1 MFVDRN
7 TGLTGNHSSVNF
19 EGNDELNYRRPR
31 RTLSKAEEALG
42 ILDKYDKLGIPVSLQ
57 TYVTVLQAI
66 CRMEDL
72 EVGQRVHKHI
82 LQNRLGEN
90 IYLINNLLRMY
101 INCGSIM
108 DARELF
114 NKVREK
120 DVVTWTTMIGG
131 FAQHGHG
138 EEAFKAFH
146 QMQQEGLKPNKVTYM
161 SILNICLS
169 PAGLEWGK
177 EIHAHIIAAGLESD
191 VRVGTEIV
199 KMYVKGGS
207 IRDARQ
213 AFNKILNRDVF
224 VSTVMIGAYTQSGN
238 TDDAFEV
245 FLQMQREGLEPNKI
259 TYLSILNSSANSIGG
274 MEWVKEV
281 HAQASKAGL
290 DSDVRVA
297 NALINTYARSGN
309 LEDAC
314 LVFEKMGERDIISWN
329 VMIAAYAS
337 SGHGKNAFEVFSRM
351 LQGGFDPDVITFL
364 NILNPCASQGA
375 LEWVKEV
382 HVQAL
387 VSGLNS
393 DVRVMT
399 ALVKMYAKCG
409 SIRDARQVF
418 DNMVT
423 RNIVTWNVMIG
434 AYSESGHGDKAL
446 EAFLHMQEKE
456 GLEPNA
462 VTYLSILNPSA
473 SLGALKWVKEVHT
486 QALKGGFGSDVRV
499 NNALINMYAKSGSID
514 DARHVFK
521 DMVERDII
529 TWNVMIGALA
539 QHGCGQ
545 EALDVFNKMKI
556 EGVKPN
562 EVTFVGILSACS
574 HAGLVDECR
583 RHFSSL
589 MQDQHGIKPTIKH
602 YSCMVDVLGRA
613 GRLCEA
619 QEVIKNMPF
628 EADTRVWGALLSACR
643 VHGNVALAEHAA
655 EHCLK
660 LNPHDPGVYVLLS
673 NVYAAAGMPNSTE
686 LVRRTM
692 KEKGV
697 TKEPGC
703 SWVEVDNKVHSF
715 IVEDRS
721 HPQAD
726 EIYCELAR
734 LVEDIK
740 RAGYVPDTRFVTHNV
755 VDERQ
760 REQSVL
766 SHSEKLAIT
775 YGLMSTPAGTPIR
788 IFKNLRVCSDC
799 HTASKFISKVSK
811 REIVARDANRFHHFK
826 DGVCSCGDYW

>member
-1 MFVDRN
+1 MFVDCN
-7 TGLTGNHSSVNF
+7 TGLTGNPSSVNF
-19 EGNDELNYRRPR
+19 EGNDQSNYRRPR
-31 RTLSKAEEALG
+31 RTLSKAEEAIG
-42 ILDKYDKLGIPVSLQ
+42 ILDKYNELGVPVSFQ

-66 CRMEDL
+66 CRIEDL
-72 EVGQRVHKHI
+72 EVGKRVHKHI
-82 LQNRLGEN
+82 LRNRLGEN

-114 NKVREK
+114 NEVCEK

-138 EEAFKAFH
+138 EEAFRAFC

-161 SILNICLS
+161 SILSICTS
-169 PAGLEWGK
+169 PAGLERGK
-177 EIHAHIIAAGLESD
+177 EIHAHIVAAGLECD

-213 AFNKILNRDVF
+213 AFDKILDRDVF
-224 VSTVMIGAYTQSGN
+224 VSTMMIGAYTQRGN

-259 TYLSILNSSANSIGG
+259 TYLSILNLPANSTGG

-281 HAQASKAGL
+281 HAQVLKAGL
-290 DSDVRVA
+290 NSDVRVV
-297 NALINTYARSGN
+297 NALINAYARSGN
-309 LEDAC
+309 LKDAC

-337 SGHGKNAFEVFSRM
+337 SGHGESAFEVFSRM
-351 LQGGFDPDVITFL
+351 LQGGFDPDVNTFL
-364 NILNPCASQGA
+364 NILNPCASHGA
-375 LEWVKEV
+375 LGWVKEV

-418 DNMVT
+418 DNMVS
-423 RNIVTWNVMIG
+423 RNIVTWIVMIG
-434 AYSESGHGDKAL
+434 AYAESGCGDKAF
-446 EAFLHMQEKE
+446 ETFLHMQEKE
-456 GLEPNA
+456 GIEANA
-462 VTYLSILNPSA
+462 VTYLSILNPCA
-473 SLGALKWVKEVHT
+473 SLALKWVKEVHM
-486 QALKGGFGSDVRV
+486 QAGKGGFGLDVRV

-514 DARHVFK
+514 DARHVFN
-521 DMVERDII
+521 DMVERDIV

-539 QHGCGQ
+539 QHGCGH
-545 EALDVFNKMKI
+545 EALDVFNKMKM

-562 EVTFVGILSACS
+562 EVTFVGVLSACS
-574 HAGLVDECR
+574 HTGLVDECCH
-583 RHFSSL
+583 HFSSL
-589 MQDQHGIKPTIKH
+589 MQDRHGIKPTIKH
-602 YSCMVDVLGRA
+602 YGCMVDALSRA

-628 EADTRVWGALLSACR
+628 RADTRVWGTLLSACR
-643 VHGNVALAEHAA
+643 VHGDVALAEHAA

-660 LNPHDPGVYVLLS
+660 LNPHDPGVYMLLS
-673 NVYAAAGMPNSTE
+673 NVYAMAGMLNSAE

-692 KEKGV
+692 QEKGV
-697 TKEPGC
+697 TKEPGRT
-703 SWVEVDNKVHSF
+703 WVEVDNKAHSF

-734 LVEDIK
+734 LAEEIK
-740 RAGYVPDTRFVTHNV
+740 RVGYVPDTRFVTHNV

-766 SHSEKLAIT
+766 SHSEKLAIA

-788 IFKNLRVCSDC
+788 IFKNIHVCSDC
-799 HTASKFISKVSK
+799 HTASKFISMVSK

-826 DGVCSCGDYW
+826 DGVCSCGDFW